1 MSGRREPTV
10 LGPLL
15 DRHGRTYA
23 EEARIRL
30 PRDPTPSPLYRL
42 LCLATLLS
50 ARIRAEAAV
59 EAARA
64 LSSAGWRSARSMAAT
79 TWEQRVRV
87 LNENGYARYDESTAR
102 MLGDTAE
109 MLLDRWGGD
118 LRRLRAEADGDVD
131 RVRALVQ
138 EAKGIGGVGA
148 DIFCR
153 EVQGAWPEVRPFL
166 DDKVLAT
173 AARLGLGDDVGE
185 VAALVEGS
193 RLPVLAAALVRA
205 DLAGDV
211 DDLLDVAGRG

>member
-1 MSGRREPTV
+1 MSPASRPPV
-10 LGPLL
+10 LRLLL

-30 PRDPTPSPLYRL
+30 PSDPTPSPLYRL

-59 EAARA
+59 EACRA
-64 LSSAGWRSARSMAAT
+64 LSAAGWRSARSLAAS

-102 MLGDTAE
+102 MLGDSAE

-118 LRRLRAEADGDVD
+118 LRRARAEADGDVEAL
-131 RVRALVQ
+131 RSLVQ
-138 EAKGIGGVGA
+138 EAKGIGAVGA

-153 EVQGAWPEVRPFL
+153 EVQGVWPELRPFL
-166 DDKVLAT
+166 DDKVMAT
-173 AARLGLGDDVGE
+173 ASALGLGDDPGTVARLVDGE
-185 VAALVEGS
+185 

-211 DDLLDVAGRG
+211 DELRDAAGSG

>member
-1 MSGRREPTV
+1 MSAGSSPAV
-10 LGPLL
+10 LRLLL

-23 EEARIRL
+23 DEARIRL
-30 PRDPTPSPLYRL
+30 PPDPTPSPLYRL

-64 LSSAGWRSARSMAAT
+64 LSSAGWRSARSMAAS

-87 LNENGYARYDESTAR
+87 LNGNGYARYDESTAR
-102 MLGDTAE
+102 MLGDAAE
-109 MLLDRWGGD
+109 MLLDRWDGD
-118 LRRLRAEADGDVD
+118 LRRVRAEADGEVD

-138 EAKGIGGVGA
+138 EAKGIGAVGA

-153 EVQGAWPEVRPFL
+153 EVQGAWPELRPFL

-173 AARLGLGDDVGE
+173 ASALGLGDDAE
-185 VAALVEGS
+185 RVADLVDGS

-211 DDLLDVAGRG
+211 DTLLDEAGRG